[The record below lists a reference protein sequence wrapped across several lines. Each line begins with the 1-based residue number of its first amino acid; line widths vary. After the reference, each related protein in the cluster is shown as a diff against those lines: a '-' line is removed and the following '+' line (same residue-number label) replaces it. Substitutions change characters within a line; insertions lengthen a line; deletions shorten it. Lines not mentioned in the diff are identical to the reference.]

1 MRRISSCK
9 MVVTVSCCFVL
20 LSLALL
26 LPPLSAARTRDL
38 SDSELASIYAYGF
51 STFTFDGGLAT
62 INFNNLTIRTFTEIE
77 SMKTGYYNNGTT
89 TGWDN
94 DWTNV
99 SLGSSSSDLTA
110 KGIYIQAKFSNATD
124 GTTRQ
129 LDYFRIGTTSL
140 TGTITAD
147 FNSFSGTIGG
157 AGISSSRTALGTATM
172 TSNGAGFYLEVN
184 RTGSSMGYTFQWVNA
199 TKTP

>member
-20 LSLALL
+20 LSLALF

-99 SLGSSSSDLTA
+99 S
-110 KGIYIQAKFSNATD
+110 
-124 GTTRQ
+124 
-129 LDYFRIGTTSL
+129 
-140 TGTITAD
+140 
-147 FNSFSGTIGG
+147 
-157 AGISSSRTALGTATM
+157 
-172 TSNGAGFYLEVN
+172 
-184 RTGSSMGYTFQWVNA
+184 
-199 TKTP
+199 